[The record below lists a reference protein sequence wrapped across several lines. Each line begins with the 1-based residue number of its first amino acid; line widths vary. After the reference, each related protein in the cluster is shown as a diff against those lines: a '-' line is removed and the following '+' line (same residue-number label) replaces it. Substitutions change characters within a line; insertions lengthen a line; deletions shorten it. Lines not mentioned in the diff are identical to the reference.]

1 MAHNRLLG
9 FHVVRSTRPVVWTPT
24 EFIPDRASRTPR
36 PDWHIEQN
44 PDYPDPHFYLNHTG
58 KYFFRDPL
66 LRHMRI
72 EQFNRYFAMT
82 EENVNAPTL
91 EDTCCDEGL
100 IPQPDHKNYDAWSE
114 TVPEAKRFNASM
126 KHVEGVRRRN
136 SSRLAVSRTGMIEPL
151 TATREKFYEQRLLLG
166 LPWYCDSPP
175 SSRLAGDGRVLVDWT
190 FVWQPPPETDL
201 DPKVLVLGPE
211 QGVSFETLCSELE
224 KEFCRRSHD
233 LVCECCLLE
242 TDGQKCKS
250 CMHCIGFHR
259 CLKDEANLRWRKG
272 TLHGGDLDVQRVLY
286 NLHRK
291 RVPTE
296 VLREKAKE
304 YVETNLLSRDKAENM
319 MRVIE
324 QERDSLRTV
333 NEVGSDEE
341 RPELGGDVSRRLSM
355 AEMAKELEKREEL
368 MKKGSSDVTDQWRVY
383 THIINSLRLGSPLR
397 LMVQASAGT
406 GS

>member
-1 MAHNRLLG
+1 MA
-9 FHVVRSTRPVVWTPT
+9 
-24 EFIPDRASRTPR
+24 E
-36 PDWHIEQN
+36 
-44 PDYPDPHFYLNHTG
+44 
-58 KYFFRDPL
+58 
-66 LRHMRI
+66 
-72 EQFNRYFAMT
+72 
-82 EENVNAPTL
+82 
-91 EDTCCDEGL
+91 
-100 IPQPDHKNYDAWSE
+100 
-114 TVPEAKRFNASM
+114 
-126 KHVEGVRRRN
+126 
-136 SSRLAVSRTGMIEPL
+136 
-151 TATREKFYEQRLLLG
+151 
-166 LPWYCDSPP
+166 
-175 SSRLAGDGRVLVDWT
+175 
-190 FVWQPPPETDL
+190 
-201 DPKVLVLGPE
+201 
-211 QGVSFETLCSELE
+211 
-224 KEFCRRSHD
+224 RRS
-233 LVCECCLLE
+233 EFAE
-242 TDGQKCKS
+242 
-250 CMHCIGFHR
+250 
-259 CLKDEANLRWRKG
+259 RKG

-341 RPELGGDVSRRLSM
+341 RPERGGDVSRRLSM

-368 MKKGSSDVTDQWRVY
+368 MKKGSSDVSDQWRVY